1 MHVDQH
7 EERPDLISRAIE
19 ELCEVV
25 STLRLLQ
32 SGKSKLPP
40 REILRGGFAA
50 RLDRALSLVSEYD
63 SLETSAR
70 AWVDHPESSKR
81 MRIIERMSLPQG
93 VLISALELELGWAR
107 GTLSSVITGLRRDGY
122 VIKRFRMQGEKRSRY
137 RIVGKSLEDQR
148 RS

>member
-1 MHVDQH
+1 MRLNQRAD
-7 EERPDLISRAIE
+7 RLDLISQAIE
-19 ELCEVV
+19 ELCEAV
-25 STLRLLQ
+25 STLRVLQ
-32 SGKSKLPP
+32 SGNSKLPP

-63 SLETSAR
+63 SLEDSTR
-70 AWVDHPESSKR
+70 ASVDHPEPSKR
-81 MRIIERMSLPQG
+81 MRIIERMSQPQG